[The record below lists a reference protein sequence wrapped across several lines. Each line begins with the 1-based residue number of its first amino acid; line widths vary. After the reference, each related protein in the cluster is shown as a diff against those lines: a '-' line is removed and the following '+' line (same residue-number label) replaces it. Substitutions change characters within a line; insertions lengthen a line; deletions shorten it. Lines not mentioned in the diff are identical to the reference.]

1 MYLGAVFL
9 KFHIFHGAYLLGIL
23 KYRSPLESNKPLH
36 NPLFYGIIALT
47 LSAAVFV
54 ERSCA
59 NMNQEEWIEFY
70 NLLKQLNEEQLAAFI
85 QALRELQEPEESRQ
99 PVSACLLKD

>member
-1 MYLGAVFL
+1 
-9 KFHIFHGAYLLGIL
+9 
-23 KYRSPLESNKPLH
+23 
-36 NPLFYGIIALT
+36 
-47 LSAAVFV
+47 
-54 ERSCA
+54 
-59 NMNQEEWIEFY
+59 MNQEEWIEFY